1 MVHYF
6 TFAGGCHDALCLSS
20 VRAGQAINVKAVSQH
35 GQTKERPP
43 VSLNLMSRDPQRKE
57 TLIRHSEARED
68 TLKDT
73 CRLMFMSYSDNE
85 ELFTLRGVT
94 ESHRCTFFLFLLISK
109 QQAS

>member
-6 TFAGGCHDALCLSS
+6 TFAGGRHGALCPSS
-20 VRAGQAINVKAVSQH
+20 ARAGQALTVRAVSQH

-57 TLIRHSEARED
+57 TLISHSEAREH
-68 TLKDT
+68 TSKDT
-73 CRLMFMSYSDNE
+73 CGSTFMSYSDNE
-85 ELFTLRGVT
+85 ELSMLRGVT
-94 ESHRCTFFLFLLISK
+94 GSRRRAFFPFLLISK